1 MVRDFLGHRGMGRRA
16 LARKRARSLEAP
28 ALPRAFFSLL
38 VQRKEPK
45 GRFSTAEG
53 WSSTP
58 RAACPSLCEGSAI
71 VPGIFGRGI
80 LPLPKTAH
88 ILVRRPA
95 GFTRPARHALT
106 GAREAKAK
114 ATATAAAFRHS
125 PAFASAPAFAPG
137 APSAAVATVGKPE
150 GRRARRAAFWAGT
163 GMCLPKIPAGDTDPN
178 GAAVGA
184 RRPGCA
190 FFGYFLCTSKE
201 SDAPRRARHD
211 ESSVAILRGS
221 ARSPSACA

>member
-1 MVRDFLGHRGMGRRA
+1 MVRDFLGCRRTHVRA
-16 LARKRARSLEAP
+16 LARRSARSLAAH
-28 ALPRAFFSLL
+28 ALPRASLFFACAKKSNQKKHTPGG
-38 VQRKEPK
+38 VPFASRRVRNRSGNFRKGHPAP
-45 GRFSTAEG
+45 AENG
-53 WSSTP
+53 ARP
-58 RAACPSLCEGSAI
+58 
-71 VPGIFGRGI
+71 
-80 LPLPKTAH
+80 
-88 ILVRRPA
+88 VRRPA
-95 GFTRPARHALT
+95 GLTRPACHALT
-106 GAREAKAK
+106 GAREAKAG
-114 ATATAAAFRHS
+114 ATTTAVAFKHS
-125 PAFASAPAFAPG
+125 PAFACAPAFAPG

-163 GMCLPKIPAGDTDPN
+163 GMCLPKIPAGDTDPD
-178 GAAVGA
+178 GVAVGA